1 MHIANSYIIEQPR
14 RTTASSGTTLIGQ
27 DSGNK
32 KTQQA
37 QDSYRKNAANGQII
51 EAEYVDY
58 PTKTKTLN
66 SRPSNQQAP
75 PIFDQ
80 PETTT
85 ESTQQNQKNLALHKY
100 QAAPLDTPPPGT
112 YLNTFA

>member
-1 MHIANSYIIEQPR
+1 MHIANSYIIEQPQ
-14 RTTASSGTTLIGQ
+14 RTTARSGTTLIVQ
-27 DSGNK
+27 DSGTK

-58 PTKTKTLN
+58 PTKTKSINLQ
-66 SRPSNQQAP
+66 PSSQQSP

-80 PETTT
+80 PEATNEPTL
-85 ESTQQNQKNLALHKY
+85 QNQTNPALRKY
-100 QAAPLDTPPPGT
+100 QIAPLDTPPPGT
-112 YLNTFA
+112 YINTFA

>member
-1 MHIANSYIIEQPR
+1 MHIANSYIIEQPW
-14 RTTASSGTTLIGQ
+14 RTTVSPVTTLIGQ

-37 QDSYRKNAANGQII
+37 QDTYRKNAANGQII

-66 SRPSNQQAP
+66 SQPSSQQAH

-80 PETTT
+80 PKTIIKP
-85 ESTQQNQKNLALHKY
+85 TQQNQTNLALRKY